1 MAKIRLSGYFHLL
14 KPDDRFTKIQIEDSE
29 NRENIIEMIL
39 GNKLSPQSTKAIENC
54 HKGNFVS
61 ISATLLSREN
71 KAGYLNV
78 SLWVDSFH
86 DFTAEYNANHKMEEG
101 IKSGVV
107 SSEPTED
114 SDLPF

>member
-1 MAKIRLSGYFHLL
+1 MAKIRLTGYFYLL
-14 KPDDRFTKIQIEDSE
+14 KPDDRYTKIQIEDSE
-29 NRENIIEMIL
+29 NRENVIELLL
-39 GNKLSPQSTKAIENC
+39 GSKLHEQSVKAINNC
-54 HKGNFVS
+54 RKGNFVS

-78 SLWVDSFH
+78 SLWVESFH

-114 SDLPF
+114 DSLPF

>member
-1 MAKIRLSGYFHLL
+1 MAKIRLTGYFHSL
-14 KPDDRFTKIQIEDSE
+14 KQDDRFAKLQIEDSE
-29 NRENIIEMIL
+29 NRENIIELLL
-39 GNKLSPQSTKAIENC
+39 GNKLSDQKVKAINNSR
-54 HKGNFVS
+54 KGNFVS
-61 ISATLLSREN
+61 VSASLLSREN
-71 KAGYLNV
+71 KAGYLNI

-114 SDLPF
+114 DSLPF

>member
-1 MAKIRLSGYFHLL
+1 MAKIRLSGYFHSL
-14 KPDDRFTKIQIEDSE
+14 KPDDRFNKIQIEDSE

-39 GNKLSPQSTKAIENC
+39 GNKLSPQSTKAIESC
-54 HKGNFVS
+54 RKGNFVS
-61 ISATLLSREN
+61 ISVTLLSREN
-71 KAGYLNV
+71 KAGYQNI

-101 IKSGVV
+101 IKSGAV

-114 SDLPF
+114 SELPY